1 MPRTPP
7 LGAILG
13 LSGATLLVTG
23 FARAD
28 EATPPA
34 PTSQPRESAAPDAAA
49 SKPAPPAATGDG
61 TAKPKSDEPATAPA
75 SSTKVWFDEKTHFS
89 LSWVRLPGAEDCIT
103 GKKLSRAVEARLHR
117 PALGAPAQSDVAIEG
132 FIEKTEEGAFHAV
145 VTITDAHGKLIG
157 KRELEEASCH
167 DMDDSLALA
176 IALMIDPDA
185 AFSPTA
191 PTAPVRTRERAAA
204 SPVRPPKPPKP
215 PPSYSGFVSAGVAF
229 GFGNMPE
236 TAEGVWIVGAV
247 KPPALFPVELGAHLF
262 RDQTTTP
269 APGIRVGFSRA
280 TVDLFLCPLD
290 LRVNVVGLGACAG
303 VQAGT
308 LTGYGALSDGLFSH
322 QQAIIDTAA
331 RGHLDL
337 FFWHRFALRIMPALG
352 VALNRDTFQYRENGQ
367 KSKAFQLS
375 PVYGEASVGF
385 GVKLP

>member
-1 MPRTPP
+1 MPRTPL
-7 LGAILG
+7 LGAILRF
-13 LSGATLLVTG
+13 SSAAWLVTG

-28 EATPPA
+28 EAPP
-34 PTSQPRESAAPDAAA
+34 PK
-49 SKPAPPAATGDG
+49 KPE
-61 TAKPKSDEPATAPA
+61 EPATTPA
-75 SSTKVWFDEKTHFS
+75 TSEPVRFDEKTHFS
-89 LSWVRLPGAEDCIT
+89 LSWVRLPGAEDCVT

-132 FIEKTEEGAFHAV
+132 FIEKTEEGPFHAV

-191 PTAPVRTRERAAA
+191 AAAPARTRERTPAPA
-204 SPVRPPKPPKP
+204 P
-215 PPSYSGFVSAGVAF
+215 PPPRPAKAPPSFGGFVSAGVAF

-236 TAEGVWIVGAV
+236 TAAGIWVIGAV
-247 KPPALFPVELGAHLF
+247 TPPRFFPIELGAHLF
-262 RDQTTTP
+262 LDQTITP
-269 APGIRVGFSRA
+269 TPGIQVGFSRA
-280 TVDLFLCPLD
+280 TVDVFLCPLD
-290 LRVNVVGLGACAG
+290 LRLSFVGLGACAG

-308 LTGYGALSDGLFSH
+308 LTAQGVGVDGLAEH
-322 QQAIIDTAA
+322 RQAVVDAAA
-331 RGHLDL
+331 RGHLDVYFL
-337 FFWHRFALRIMPALG
+337 RRFALRIMPALG
-352 VALNRDTFQYRENGQ
+352 VPFVRDYFDYRQNGHD
-367 KSKAFQLS
+367 STAFHAF